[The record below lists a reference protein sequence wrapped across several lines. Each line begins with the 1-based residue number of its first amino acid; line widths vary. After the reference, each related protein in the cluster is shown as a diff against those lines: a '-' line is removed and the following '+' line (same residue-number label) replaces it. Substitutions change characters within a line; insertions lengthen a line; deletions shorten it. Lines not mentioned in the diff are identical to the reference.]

1 MKKDSYKRG
10 WHHTVKR
17 GRETM
22 ISCSFC
28 GRQVPKYKT
37 FVVFRGFKI
46 NDPLLR
52 KEMGRRNMLSTTKMY
67 ACPSCAR
74 FHRIVRKK

>member
-1 MKKDSYKRG
+1 MKKESYKRG

-17 GRETM
+17 GKETT
-22 ISCSFC
+22 ITCSFC

-37 FVVFRGFKI
+37 FVVYKGFKI
-46 NDPLLR
+46 NDPLLKTSKR
-52 KEMGRRNMLSTTKMY
+52 GLLSSVKMH